1 MSSLNLVKIFIEIF
15 CSLAQI
21 IFMGFII
28 LMIIEIDKIIRFHF
42 NAMSYYSMQNYIIL
56 KLNNA
61 FSYIYMSFI
70 IPLWIIIVWNV
81 LYQLS
86 IMLGGKQLLSSIGH
100 NTAYRN
106 KIDGFSVVY

>member
-61 FSYIYMSFI
+61 FSYIYNVIHHS
-70 IPLWIIIVWNV
+70 IVDNNSMKCFVPAEHYAWW
-81 LYQLS
+81 
-86 IMLGGKQLLSSIGH
+86 
-100 NTAYRN
+100 
-106 KIDGFSVVY
+106 